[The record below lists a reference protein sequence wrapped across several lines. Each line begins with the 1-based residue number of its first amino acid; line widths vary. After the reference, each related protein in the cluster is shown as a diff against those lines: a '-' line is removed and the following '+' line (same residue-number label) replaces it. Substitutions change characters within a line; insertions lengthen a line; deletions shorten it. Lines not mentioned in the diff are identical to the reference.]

1 MTATKPKPRPSKSPV
16 LLVTGGDTG
25 IGLGIARKFAE
36 AGYRMA
42 IGGLAR
48 RREHRVAAALRSVG
62 RRAHPEQCRGN
73 LKNKKK
79 TRVDGRGE
87 KSFAPTRI
95 RLIDGEN

>member
-1 MTATKPKPRPSKSPV
+1 MTATKPKPKPSKSPV

-48 RREHRVAAALRSVG
+48 RRGHRVGGRSAVA
-62 RRAHPEQCRGN
+62 RPQSR
-73 LKNKKK
+73 
-79 TRVDGRGE
+79 
-87 KSFAPTRI
+87 S
-95 RLIDGEN
+95 